1 MSNTLFKGT
10 AILTLGLFLSKILGV
25 IYVIPFYA
33 MVGEDN
39 IGLYQY
45 AYIPYNLMLAV
56 AISGAP
62 LAFSKYVSKYNSLG
76 DYETGRRLLKSG
88 LLAMIIT
95 GFVSFL
101 FLYFFADVLANIT
114 IRDDDKNHS
123 VEDVAS
129 VIRWVS
135 FALIVVPFMSLLR
148 GFFQGYSFMM
158 PTALSQLIEQI
169 VRILFLLVGAYLVI
183 NVFNG
188 TPKGAVEV
196 AVLSAFVGALGGLVV
211 LYYYWRKKKPEY
223 NVLLEESTT
232 SHNVKL
238 SDMYKEILVYAV
250 PVVFLGVANPL
261 FQFVDMLTFNR
272 AMSGSE
278 NAADSGDYL
287 AMLNFQSH
295 KLVMIPV
302 MLATGFSMALIPLIT
317 KYFTLNEH
325 TQLSNTLDKTFQVLY
340 FLTLPAVVGMTVLAS
355 ELYHL
360 FYEQS
365 VIGSDILAHYLPV
378 AILFSLFPVTAA
390 ILQGINQQKW
400 IILNLL
406 VGLLIKLALNIPL
419 IALWETNG
427 AIAATVIGYSIA
439 IFMNV
444 AVLVV
449 TQDYRSKL
457 LVRRIALITVM
468 NAVMLI
474 VAAIARLIV
483 VQIMPA
489 ESKFDAILIILIV
502 GAIGGLVY
510 MAIALRLGIAQKL
523 FGERLTKYTKKFGL

>member
-1 MSNTLFKGT
+1 MSNNTLYKGT
-10 AILTLGLFLSKILGV
+10 AILTIGLFLSKILGV
-25 IYVIPFYA
+25 IYIIPFYA
-33 MVGEDN
+33 MVGKEN

-62 LAFSKYVSKYNSLG
+62 LAFSRFVSKYNTLG
-76 DYETGRRLLKSG
+76 DYQTGRNLLKSG
-88 LLAMIIT
+88 LLTMMIT

-101 FLYFFADVLANIT
+101 FLYFFAEPLAALSIDKDEKIYSVSDVKEAIQ
-114 IRDDDKNHS
+114 
-123 VEDVAS
+123 
-129 VIRWVS
+129 WVS

-148 GFFQGYSFMM
+148 GFFQGYSYMM
-158 PTALSQLIEQI
+158 PTAVSQLIEQI
-169 VRILFLLVGAYLVI
+169 VRIIFLLGGAYVVI
-183 NVFNG
+183 NLMDG
-188 TPKGAVEV
+188 SSKLAIQV
-196 AVLSAFVGALGGLVV
+196 AVLSAFVGAIGGLVV
-211 LYYYWRKKKPEY
+211 LYYYWKRKKPEY
-223 NVLLEESTT
+223 DMLLATSTT
-232 SHNVKL
+232 SHDVNLK
-238 SDMYKEILVYAV
+238 DMYKEIVVYAI

-261 FQFVDMLTFNR
+261 FQFVDLLTFNR
-272 AMSGSE
+272 AMD
-278 NAADSGDYL
+278 ATDDVDYL
-287 AMLNFQSH
+287 GVLNLTAH

-325 TQLSNTLDKTFQVLY
+325 KQLSRTLDQTLQILY
-340 FLTLPAVVGMTVLAS
+340 FLTLPAVVGMTVLAN

-360 FYEQS
+360 FYEPS
-365 VIGSDILAHYLPV
+365 AIGSDILAHYLPV

-419 IALWETNG
+419 ISLWDTNG
-427 AIAATVIGYSIA
+427 AIAATVIGYSVA
-439 IFMNV
+439 IFMNF

-468 NAVMLI
+468 NLIMLI
-474 VAAIARLIV
+474 VAVLARLLLL
-483 VQIMPA
+483 QFMPA
-489 ESKFDAILIILIV
+489 ESKFDVMLIIILV

-510 MAIALRLGIAQKL
+510 GAIALRLGIAQKL
-523 FGERLTKYTKKFGL
+523 FGERLTKYTKKFGF

>member
-1 MSNTLFKGT
+1 MSNNTLYKGT

-25 IYVIPFYA
+25 IYIIPFYA
-33 MVGEDN
+33 MVGKEN

-62 LAFSKYVSKYNSLG
+62 LAFSRFVSKYNTLG
-76 DYETGRRLLKSG
+76 DYQTGRNLLKSG
-88 LLAMIIT
+88 LLTMMIT

-101 FLYFFADVLANIT
+101 FLYFFAEPLAALSIDKDEKIYSVNDVKEAIQ
-114 IRDDDKNHS
+114 
-123 VEDVAS
+123 
-129 VIRWVS
+129 WVS

-148 GFFQGYSFMM
+148 GFFQGYSYMM
-158 PTALSQLIEQI
+158 PTAVSQLIEQI
-169 VRILFLLVGAYLVI
+169 VRIIFLLGGAYVVI
-183 NVFNG
+183 NLMDG
-188 TPKGAVEV
+188 SPKLAIQI
-196 AVLSAFVGALGGLVV
+196 AVLSAFVGAIGGLVV
-211 LYYYWRKKKPEY
+211 LYYYWKRQKPEY
-223 NVLLEESTT
+223 DMLLATSTT
-232 SHNVKL
+232 SHDVNLK
-238 SDMYKEILVYAV
+238 DMYKEIVVYAI

-261 FQFVDMLTFNR
+261 FQFVDLLTFNR
-272 AMSGSE
+272 ALNTTIE
-278 NAADSGDYL
+278 FDYL
-287 AMLNFQSH
+287 GVLNLTAH

-325 TQLSNTLDKTFQVLY
+325 KQLSRTLDQTFQILY
-340 FLTLPAVVGMTVLAS
+340 FLTLPAVVGMTVLAN

-360 FYEQS
+360 FYEPS
-365 VIGSDILAHYLPV
+365 AIGSDILAHYLPV

-419 IALWETNG
+419 ISLWDTNG
-427 AIAATVIGYSIA
+427 AIAATVIGYSVA
-439 IFMNV
+439 IFMNF

-468 NAVMLI
+468 NIIMLI
-474 VAAIARLIV
+474 SAVFARLLLL
-483 VQIMPA
+483 QFMPA
-489 ESKFDAILIILIV
+489 ESKFDVMLIIIIV

-510 MAIALRLGIAQKL
+510 GAIALRLGIAQKL
-523 FGERLTKYTKKFGL
+523 FGERLTKYTKKFGF